1 MQIWFPHRVER
12 SFSKCSDAQ
21 SNANQP
27 PLQTSPLCCNEIQLT
42 DQQRAVLHCSI
53 PSTHT
58 ESAGTGLQCIS
69 HSLRIYTFVFRQWNV
84 AQPNNIEVILEIT
97 KKTYLGNNMKMY
109 IFVLPGKFCVIW
121 GHVSCVQLN
130 ILPYGSNLQIVVN
143 YQCILYPRSYY
154 TKSVQCCNKSLTEG
168 PCLTGLTHYN
178 GTCRQGTLNSCR
190 FLHVENRIE
199 LKWLSLLLFG

>member
-1 MQIWFPHRVER
+1 MQIWFPHWVER
-12 SFSKCSDAQ
+12 SFSKCPDAQ
-21 SNANQP
+21 SNANRP

-58 ESAGTGLQCIS
+58 ESAGTGLQRIA

-84 AQPNNIEVILEIT
+84 AQPNNLEEILEIT
-97 KKTYLGNNMKMY
+97 KKDMKID

-121 GHVSCVQLN
+121 SRVSCVQWN
-130 ILPYGSNLQIVVN
+130 ILPYGSNLQIVVT
-143 YQCILYPRSYY
+143 YKCILYPRSDY

-168 PCLTGLTHYN
+168 PCLAGLTH
-178 GTCRQGTLNSCR
+178 
-190 FLHVENRIE
+190 
-199 LKWLSLLLFG
+199 